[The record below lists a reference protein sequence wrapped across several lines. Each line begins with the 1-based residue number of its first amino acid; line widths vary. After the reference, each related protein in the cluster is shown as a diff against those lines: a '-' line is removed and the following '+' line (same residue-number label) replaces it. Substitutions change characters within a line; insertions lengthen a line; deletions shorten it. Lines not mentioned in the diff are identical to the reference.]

1 MAVVQKFNEIKQ
13 WNCVSFEELKEKI
26 EDKREANAII
36 NTLKI
41 CDPAVGSGHFLVSAL
56 NEIIGIKSELGVL
69 FDRNNRRITDY
80 KITVVNDEL
89 EIKEIYNDTFFVY
102 RKTKIVNEIQ
112 LLQEALFH
120 EKQTII
126 ENCLFGVDI
135 NPNSVKICRLR
146 LWIELLK
153 NAYYIQKKSPQ
164 GLKALAGISNELQ
177 TLPNID
183 INIKVGNSLISR
195 FATDVDLKQVLKKIK
210 YNVDDYRKLVNNYK
224 NVRNSEEKYKIEQ
237 AIAEIKNGFRTEIAK
252 FSDPRILRL
261 QRIEAELFLRE
272 TDDLFNTGTD
282 KKEGNGEGNGVERDK
297 IKKLQAEKQELSQ
310 ALEAV
315 KNNIAYE
322 WAFEWRFEFPEVLS
336 DDGEFLG
343 FDVVIGNPPYGVSQ
357 QGNLRIKLLE
367 NLGKVPD
374 FEIYYFFINRSKQ
387 LLKPKG
393 LNAFIIPNTI
403 LFNVFA
409 KEYREQLFENWNM
422 HELLD
427 CTDVDV
433 FKGKATVRNVL
444 TFLTNEVSK
453 NEILY
458 KPTAKI
464 ESFDDLIGRDF
475 CTTSQEVLLENNQNW
490 ALVFKLSAKTIELTR
505 KIRRDKGLLKDY
517 FDVSQGYI
525 PYRKSDLIKL
535 YGEKRAEEIVE
546 NREWHSEIK
555 LNKDYKQEIQGRN
568 LTKYGY
574 TKPNSYIYY
583 GRHLASFVDLR
594 FFNQKRLLIREITS
608 PNIIACIVKEELVND
623 PQIICV
629 IPKEKTHKIEFL
641 WAIFNSKLA
650 TFLHFNSSPKAT
662 KGAFPKILVNDIK
675 SFPIPDI
682 SADAQKPF
690 IKLVDKILLAKSQ
703 EKDTQKDTQN
713 LENQVD
719 KLVYDLYDLTE
730 EEIEVVEKSVK

>member
-1 MAVVQKFNEIKQ
+1 
-13 WNCVSFEELKEKI
+13 
-26 EDKREANAII
+26 
-36 NTLKI
+36 
-41 CDPAVGSGHFLVSAL
+41 
-56 NEIIGIKSELGVL
+56 
-69 FDRNNRRITDY
+69 
-80 KITVVNDEL
+80 
-89 EIKEIYNDTFFVY
+89 
-102 RKTKIVNEIQ
+102 
-112 LLQEALFH
+112 
-120 EKQTII
+120 
-126 ENCLFGVDI
+126 
-135 NPNSVKICRLR
+135 
-146 LWIELLK
+146 
-153 NAYYIQKKSPQ
+153 
-164 GLKALAGISNELQ
+164 
-177 TLPNID
+177 
-183 INIKVGNSLISR
+183 
-195 FATDVDLKQVLKKIK
+195 
-210 YNVDDYRKLVNNYK
+210 
-224 NVRNSEEKYKIEQ
+224 
-237 AIAEIKNGFRTEIAK
+237 
-252 FSDPRILRL
+252 
-261 QRIEAELFLRE
+261 
-272 TDDLFNTGTD
+272 
-282 KKEGNGEGNGVERDK
+282 
-297 IKKLQAEKQELSQ
+297 
-310 ALEAV
+310 
-315 KNNIAYE
+315 
-322 WAFEWRFEFPEVLS
+322 
-336 DDGEFLG
+336 
-343 FDVVIGNPPYGVSQ
+343 
-357 QGNLRIKLLE
+357 
-367 NLGKVPD
+367 
-374 FEIYYFFINRSKQ
+374 
-387 LLKPKG
+387 
-393 LNAFIIPNTI
+393 
-403 LFNVFA
+403 
-409 KEYREQLFENWNM
+409 
-422 HELLD
+422 
-427 CTDVDV
+427 
-433 FKGKATVRNVL
+433 VL

-464 ESFDDLIGRDF
+464 ESFDDLINREF

-535 YGEKRAEEIVE
+535 YGEEKAEQIVE

-574 TKPNSYIYY
+574 TKPNSYVYY

-629 IPKEKTHKIEFL
+629 IPKEKTHKVEFL
-641 WAIFNSKLA
+641 WAILNSKLA

-682 SADAQKPF
+682 TADAQKPF

>member
-1 MAVVQKFNEIKQ
+1 
-13 WNCVSFEELKEKI
+13 
-26 EDKREANAII
+26 
-36 NTLKI
+36 
-41 CDPAVGSGHFLVSAL
+41 
-56 NEIIGIKSELGVL
+56 
-69 FDRNNRRITDY
+69 
-80 KITVVNDEL
+80 
-89 EIKEIYNDTFFVY
+89 VY
-102 RKTKIVNEIQ
+102 RKLALVNEIQ

-153 NAYYIQKKSPQ
+153 NAYYISPNPPE
-164 GLKALAGISNELQ
+164 KAVLRNGILNLPSTVGRKLQ

-409 KEYREQLFENWNM
+409 KEYREQLFENWNI

-464 ESFDDLIGRDF
+464 TSFDDLIDRDF

-505 KIRRDKGLLKDY
+505 KIRRDKGLLIDY
-517 FDVSQGYI
+517 FPDISQG
-525 PYRKSDLIKL
+525 LIAYDK
-535 YGEKRAEEIVE
+535 YQGQDEATIE
-546 NREWHSEIK
+546 NRIYHSMQPQIGWK
-555 LNKDYKQEIQGRN
+555 KFLWGRDVTHYAVKWN
-568 LTKYGY
+568 EKEYINYCDGLANPRKPKYFKGE
-574 TKPNSYIYY
+574 
-583 GRHLASFVDLR
+583 
-594 FFNQKRLLIREITS
+594 RLLIREITN
-608 PNIIACIVKEELVND
+608 PRIFVAYTKEESYYD
-623 PQIICV
+623 PAIIV
-629 IPKEKTHKIEFL
+629 ILKNPNGLLHIKAL
-641 WAIFNSKLA
+641 LAILNSKLA

-675 SFPIPDI
+675 
-682 SADAQKPF
+682 ADAQKPF

-703 EKDTQKDTQN
+703 EKDTQKDTQS

-730 EEIEVVEKSVK
+730 EEIEVVEKSVR